1 MSSGIWQTPSS
12 DREAFKW
19 SMREA
24 KALLKDKLAS
34 TGAIVVVKESQH
46 AKEVKA
52 AQMRIELSQGLHENV
67 ERAFL
72 PYT

>member
-1 MSSGIWQTPSS
+1 
-12 DREAFKW
+12 
-19 SMREA
+19 MREA

-52 AQMRIELSQGLHENV
+52 AQMRIE
-67 ERAFL
+67 
-72 PYT
+72 